1 MKSQLFLLLFFILNS
16 NSLSRLILESNI
28 ILYIRDQQGGIYM
41 SRKDVTPYKKNSSFK
56 SFVISLT
63 GGLLGGMLM
72 LGSFYTFGSPSN
84 TNPNSN
90 TTTTSSN
97 LGGAEISNIK
107 VNATSDIT
115 SAVEK
120 VQGAVV
126 SVINL
131 QSEQSLDN
139 GLGDFFGGSESTTGQ
154 DQTLIPASEGS
165 GVIYKKE
172 GNSAYVVTNNH
183 VVEGQKGLQVLLKDG
198 STVEA
203 ELIGTDVFTDLA
215 VLKISAENI
224 DTVATFGDSDSLKVG
239 EPAIAIGSPLGSE
252 YANSVTQGIISSL
265 NRPVQSTNEA
275 GDLISINAIQTDAA
289 INPGNS
295 GGALVNIAGQVIG
308 INSSKIASSAGS
320 GVSVEGMGFAI
331 PSNDVVTIIKQL
343 EAQGEVIRPALGV
356 TMIDLSSI
364 SVQQQREILNLPESV
379 TSGVVIRSVA
389 GATPAEKAGLQQY
402 DVVTKIDGEEISSS
416 QDLRALLY
424 QKKVGDSMEITF
436 YRGDSEQT
444 VTVELTVDQSILQ
457 QEEQQQ
463 LEPNQ

>member
-1 MKSQLFLLLFFILNS
+1 
-16 NSLSRLILESNI
+16 
-28 ILYIRDQQGGIYM
+28 M

-72 LGSFYTFGSPSN
+72 LGGFYTFGSPSD
-84 TNPNSN
+84 TNPISN

-131 QSEQSLDN
+131 QSEQSLDS

-154 DQTLIPASEGS
+154 DQTLVPASEGS

-320 GVSVEGMGFAI
+320 GVSVEGMGFSI
-331 PSNDVVTIIKQL
+331 PSNDVVKIIKQL

-364 SVQQQREILNLPESV
+364 SVQQQREILNLPVSV
-379 TSGVVIRSVA
+379 TSGVVIRSIA

-436 YRGDSEQT
+436 YRGDSEQS

>member
-1 MKSQLFLLLFFILNS
+1 
-16 NSLSRLILESNI
+16 
-28 ILYIRDQQGGIYM
+28 M

-72 LGSFYTFGSPSN
+72 LGGFYTFGSPSD

-139 GLGDFFGGSESTTGQ
+139 GLGGFFGGSESTTGQ
-154 DQTLIPASEGS
+154 DQTLVPASEGS

-295 GGALVNIAGQVIG
+295 GGALVDAQGNLLG
-308 INSSKIASSAGS
+308 INTAIFSRSGGS
-320 GVSVEGMGFAI
+320 QGIGFAI
-331 PSNDVVTIIKQL
+331 PVKLALDVMRSIVEHGQVVRGWLGL
-343 EAQGEVIRPALGV
+343 EVQALTPELAESFG
-356 TMIDLSSI
+356 LLNSPG
-364 SVQQQREILNLPESV
+364 IL
-379 TSGVVIRSVA
+379 VA
-389 GATPAEKAGLQQY
+389 GVYRGGPAAKAGLQPG
-402 DVVTKIDGEEISSS
+402 DV
-416 QDLRALLY
+416 
-424 QKKVGDSMEITF
+424 
-436 YRGDSEQT
+436 
-444 VTVELTVDQSILQ
+444 ILQ
-457 QEEQQQ
+457 IAEENAQDGRSSMNQVARMPPGEKIE
-463 LEPNQ
+463 LKILRNGEPKSLHAVVGVRPPTS

>member
-72 LGSFYTFGSPSN
+72 LGGFYTFGSPSD
-84 TNPNSN
+84 TNPISN

-131 QSEQSLDN
+131 QSEQSLDS

-154 DQTLIPASEGS
+154 DQTLVPASEGS

-320 GVSVEGMGFAI
+320 GVSVEGMGFSI
-331 PSNDVVTIIKQL
+331 PSNDVVKIIKQL

-364 SVQQQREILNLPESV
+364 SVQQQREILNLPVSV
-379 TSGVVIRSVA
+379 TSGVVIRSIA

-436 YRGDSEQT
+436 YRGDSEQS

>member
-72 LGSFYTFGSPSN
+72 LGGFYTFGSPSD
-84 TNPNSN
+84 TNPISN

-131 QSEQSLDN
+131 QSEQSLDS

-154 DQTLIPASEGS
+154 DQTLAPASEGS

-320 GVSVEGMGFAI
+320 GVSVEGMGFSI
-331 PSNDVVTIIKQL
+331 PSNDVVKIIKQL

-364 SVQQQREILNLPESV
+364 SVQQQREILNLPVSV
-379 TSGVVIRSVA
+379 TSGVVIRSIA

-436 YRGDSEQT
+436 YRGDSEQS

>member
-1 MKSQLFLLLFFILNS
+1 
-16 NSLSRLILESNI
+16 
-28 ILYIRDQQGGIYM
+28 M

-72 LGSFYTFGSPSN
+72 LGGFYTFGSPSD
-84 TNPNSN
+84 TNPISN

-131 QSEQSLDN
+131 QSEQSLDS

-154 DQTLIPASEGS
+154 DQTLVPASEGS

-320 GVSVEGMGFAI
+320 GVSVEGMGFSI
-331 PSNDVVTIIKQL
+331 PSNDVVKIIKQL

-364 SVQQQREILNLPESV
+364 SVQQQREILNLPVSV
-379 TSGVVIRSVA
+379 TSGVVIRSIA

-463 LEPNQ
+463 LEPN

>member
-1 MKSQLFLLLFFILNS
+1 
-16 NSLSRLILESNI
+16 
-28 ILYIRDQQGGIYM
+28 M

-72 LGSFYTFGSPSN
+72 LGGFYTFGSPSD
-84 TNPNSN
+84 TNPISN

-131 QSEQSLDN
+131 QSEQSLDS

-154 DQTLIPASEGS
+154 DQTLVPASEGS

-320 GVSVEGMGFAI
+320 GVSVEGMGFSI
-331 PSNDVVTIIKQL
+331 PSNDVVKIIKQL

-364 SVQQQREILNLPESV
+364 SVQQQREILNLPVSV
-379 TSGVVIRSVA
+379 TSGVVIRSIA